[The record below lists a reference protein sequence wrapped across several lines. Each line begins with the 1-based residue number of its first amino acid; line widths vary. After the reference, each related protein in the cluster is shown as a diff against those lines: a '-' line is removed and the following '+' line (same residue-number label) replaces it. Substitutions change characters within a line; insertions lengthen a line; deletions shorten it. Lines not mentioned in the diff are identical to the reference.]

1 MLPMSHCCSCISD
14 YVHCT
19 EIIFPFNA
27 TSLSIEQAQC
37 SAQQC
42 MSLGWGWFPAGAPDS
57 IACCPGQ
64 CLAAKE
70 LSSQGAVPRHCWS
83 QARQPLGSS
92 SWTQLQHPTCMC
104 SLYPTAPF

>member
-42 MSLGWGWFPAGAPDS
+42 MSLGWGWFPARAPDS

-64 CLAAKE
+64 RLAAKE
-70 LSSQGAVPRHCWS
+70 LSSQGAVPRAVPGL
-83 QARQPLGSS
+83 Q
-92 SWTQLQHPTCMC
+92 QLD
-104 SLYPTAPF
+104 TAPTPHLYVQPVSH